1 MAIDPHAPGSGRE
14 PEMRVQ
20 LDGRGEHASR
30 VSASKSCGSMA
41 TVAPMRPV
49 ETVIFDY
56 GGVFS
61 TPVFRNL
68 DGFETQMGYR
78 PGSVNELLFGEAAY
92 VSGGGGDPSDGAPTG
107 SEVADW
113 HRLERGELSFAE
125 YIDGLVARAPD
136 VLGAPLDMGAYQRF
150 LGEMP
155 LGVQWPIVHR
165 ARRLQAQRL
174 RLGLLTNNVAEFG
187 DTWRAT
193 FPVDELFEVV
203 VDSSAVGMR
212 KPDPEIYLLTCERMG
227 VHPEAAVFIDDNLDN
242 CRAADALGIESVQFG
257 DDAWDVI
264 ARLDAILERR
274 GTDSPRVPA

>member
-1 MAIDPHAPGSGRE
+1 
-14 PEMRVQ
+14 
-20 LDGRGEHASR
+20 
-30 VSASKSCGSMA
+30 MA

-92 VSGGGGDPSDGAPTG
+92 VSGGGGDPSDGGPEG

-136 VLGAPLDMGAYQRF
+136 VLGTPLDMGAYQRF

-155 LGVQWPIVHR
+155 LGVQWPLVHR

-212 KPDPEIYLLTCERMG
+212 KPEPEIYLLTCERMG

-242 CRAADALGIESVQFG
+242 CRAADALGIESLQFG

-274 GTDSPRVPA
+274 GTASR